1 MKIKNTQFVK
11 KNNEIMKKIC
21 DRWIF
26 IGKKHSDHY
35 INLLNIKLPFSNLTE
50 KPVSSTKISFPVLTA
65 LYSVVCTL

>member
-1 MKIKNTQFVK
+1 
-11 KNNEIMKKIC
+11 MKKIC